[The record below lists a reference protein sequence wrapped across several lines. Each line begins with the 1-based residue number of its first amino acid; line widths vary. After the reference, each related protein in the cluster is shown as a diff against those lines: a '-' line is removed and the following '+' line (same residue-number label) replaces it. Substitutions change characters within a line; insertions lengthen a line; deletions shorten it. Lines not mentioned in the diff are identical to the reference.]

1 MMNENSEVMRSS
13 VETTTAASGKV
24 QIKVKVYADS
34 NDASDVE
41 AAGELNVSVR
51 TNTAALL
58 KKEGV
63 VLAGE

>member
-1 MMNENSEVMRSS
+1 MNEASESNRSS

-24 QIKVKVYADS
+24 QVKVKVYADS

-51 TNTAALL
+51 TNTIRLL
-58 KKEGV
+58 RMEGV
-63 VLAGE
+63 SLADD